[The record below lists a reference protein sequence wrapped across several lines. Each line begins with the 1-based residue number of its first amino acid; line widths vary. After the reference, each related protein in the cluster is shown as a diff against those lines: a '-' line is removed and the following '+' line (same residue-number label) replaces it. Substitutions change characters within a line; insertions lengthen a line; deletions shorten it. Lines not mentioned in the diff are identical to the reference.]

1 MHSIRQENTVGK
13 CKTKAV
19 QTDLGIF
26 THIPSYSSIFR
37 HICLNIPGYVQ
48 SYSGIIRHIQE
59 LFMHTQNCG
68 VFRTR
73 GIFRTLAHSEP
84 RAYSELSQTSAMEL
98 SRSLLYAINIIILF
112 NTGLIFTPKVFILW
126 KKAWG
131 TRGRGTVHF
140 DIPSLLQLFT
150 KEKELYF

>member
-1 MHSIRQENTVGK
+1 MHSIRKENTMGK

-59 LFMHTQNCG
+59 LFRHTQNCG
-68 VFRTR
+68 VFRT
-73 GIFRTLAHSEP
+73 L
-84 RAYSELSQTSAMEL
+84 AYSEPEAYSE
-98 SRSLLYAINIIILF
+98 
-112 NTGLIFTPKVFILW
+112 P
-126 KKAWG
+126 
-131 TRGRGTVHF
+131 
-140 DIPSLLQLFT
+140 
-150 KEKELYF
+150 